1 MTYMGT
7 AISDALSV
15 NEIYTILRAEI
26 TEPAEDC
33 HPFPEI
39 FYLSKGRVHLLINQV
54 DYFPIG
60 GQMIIYAPDF
70 HHTLAKSPDVETEA
84 CVISMGV
91 TSEILPALYNRIIT
105 LTEEQKRML
114 LTIIDEGCGCFR
126 PRNPDD
132 GFQGMVPDDHIEEHT
147 LWRLKKQIEFF
158 LTDVYETHVKE
169 TERPVK
175 RETSRDRDFAHAV
188 QFLHAHLSE
197 VLTLEQIAR
206 ECSMSVSKLKQIF
219 REKAGCGPINYL
231 IELRI
236 EKAKQLIHASEM
248 NVSEISDAL
257 GFASPHYFSRQF
269 KKITG
274 TSPRE
279 YAQKEE
285 VCGIFL

>member
-1 MTYMGT
+1 MAYMGT

-26 TEPAEDC
+26 TEPAEDW

-39 FYLSKGRVHLLINQV
+39 FYLSKGRIHLLINKA
-54 DYFPIG
+54 DYFLIG

-70 HHTLAKSPDVETEA
+70 HHKLAKSPDVETEA
-84 CVISMGV
+84 CVISIGAK
-91 TSEILPALYNRIIT
+91 SKILPALYNRIIT
-105 LTEEQKRML
+105 LSEEQKRML
-114 LTIIDEGCGCFR
+114 LTIIDEGGECFR

-132 GFQGMVPDDHIEEHT
+132 GFQGMMLDDNIEEHT

-158 LTDVYETHVKE
+158 LIDVYKTHVKE
-169 TERPVK
+169 TEHLVK
-175 RETSRDRDFAHAV
+175 KETNRDREFTRAV

-197 VLTLEQIAR
+197 VLTLEQIAK
-206 ECSMSVSKLKQIF
+206 ECSMSISKLKQLF

-236 EKAKQLIHASEM
+236 EKAKQLIHTSEM
-248 NVSEISDAL
+248 NVSEIAAAL
-257 GFASPHYFSRQF
+257 GFSSPHYFSRQF

-274 TSPRE
+274 MSPRE

>member
-1 MTYMGT
+1 MAYMGT

-91 TSEILPALYNRIIT
+91 KSEILPALYNRIIT

-114 LTIIDEGCGCFR
+114 LTIIDEGGGCFR

-132 GFQGMVPDDHIEEHT
+132 GFQGMVLDDHIEEHT

-158 LTDVYETHVKE
+158 LIDVYKTHVKE
-169 TERPVK
+169 TEHLVK
-175 RETSRDRDFAHAV
+175 KETNRDREFTRAV

-197 VLTLEQIAR
+197 VLTLEQIAK
-206 ECSMSVSKLKQIF
+206 ECSMSISKLKQLF

-279 YAQKEE
+279 YAQK
-285 VCGIFL
+285 G